1 MNKLESQMSFSIAT
15 IALSFANAQSIDTND
30 TEVIQYKSITELE
43 FGDELSIDASLI
55 SPNGT
60 VVPEAIRPQ
69 FNPML
74 LIRMGFQSEL
84 IQSVDL
90 IK

>member
-1 MNKLESQMSFSIAT
+1 MSFSIAT
-15 IALSFANAQSIDTND
+15 IALSVANAQSIDTND

-60 VVPEAIRPQ
+60 VVTEANRPQ
-69 FNPML
+69 FNTML
-74 LIRMGFQSEL
+74 LIRMDFQSEL
-84 IQSVDL
+84 FQSVDL

>member
-1 MNKLESQMSFSIAT
+1 MSFSIAA

-30 TEVIQYKSITELE
+30 TEVVQYKSITELE

-60 VVPEAIRPQ
+60 VVSEATRPQ

-74 LIRMGFQSEL
+74 LIRMDFQSEL
-84 IQSVDL
+84 FQSVDL